1 MVVISKQISIIYNIL
16 PNDRPREYVVISKQI
31 SIIYNNNKYNSMR
44 VVVIS
49 KQISIIYNV
58 CIGYAAKQE
67 VVISKQIS
75 IIYNPLLSMVRA
87 PTVVISKQISIIYNN
102 WIATF
107 CCFDSCNPISFY
119 RIVISPIGFIFT
131 LTSSRFAS
139 DLMF

>member
-75 IIYNPLLSMVRA
+75 IIYN
-87 PTVVISKQISIIYNN
+87 N

-107 CCFDSCNPISFY
+107 CCFDSCNPIPFY